1 MFNNIIPNIKKSKY
15 SKQNPYRAKNIKLKL
30 RNTYHREPVLRGA
43 ENYSHPKLREMQR
56 YGTRSVNS
64 NKIISDIFNDRAI
77 IIEQKDNI
85 IKALV
90 RHSSRYYI
98 TVLDTEIQKIKT
110 FLPDNLPNLL
120 EYVQQLIDKESFL
133 NFVA

>member
-43 ENYSHPKLREMQR
+43 EYYSHPKLREMQR
-56 YGTRSVNS
+56 YGTRSVKAS
-64 NKIISDIFNDRAI
+64 KIINDIYNDKAV
-77 IIEQKDNI
+77 IIEQNGYI

-98 TVLDTEIQKIKT
+98 AVFDSQIKKIKT
-110 FLPDNLPNLL
+110 FLPDNIPNLL
-120 EYVQQLIDKESFL
+120 EYVQKLMDKE
-133 NFVA
+133 N